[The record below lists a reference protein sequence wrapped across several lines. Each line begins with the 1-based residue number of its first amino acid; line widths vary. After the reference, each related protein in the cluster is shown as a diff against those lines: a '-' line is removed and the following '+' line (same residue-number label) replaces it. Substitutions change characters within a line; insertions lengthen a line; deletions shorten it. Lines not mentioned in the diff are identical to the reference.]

1 MNEVMYCPVMNG
13 KLNGRFEIRATENG
27 ETYTQMMGTM
37 EDGKISGV
45 CEIFDP
51 YKGKIFEGT
60 WEDGKRCGT
69 CIEYEFGNVSFQG
82 SYRDDKRNGYGW
94 EYHDNELQREGEWRN
109 GVYQQTYEITNQVNF
124 IDTGLG
130 MIVSDV
136 DGDFLI
142 TCVEWEDSKKN
153 GKAYTYSKKE
163 KRVVQER
170 LYMQGDEIDRATLA
184 PLATTKGK
192 LALSNGLLWDGDVAN
207 GMCNGEGVLSTPSG
221 EVVYKGSMFRNMRY
235 GDGTS
240 FVKGKKEYEGM
251 WQMDAKMGDGTQFNE
266 KGEVEKKGV
275 WINDHFAESKLVIMN
290 DDASIF
296 SNVLMT
302 EFTVGDNL
310 LNDIVD
316 ISFPRYSLLET
327 ITIGHNSLKELSE
340 LNLRGLQKLRSLAI
354 GENSVTLCINVL
366 SPILLKNQP
375 ELLAKTISNNE
386 NRIRAE
392 MKSLVIADCPLLES
406 VVLKRGVCSDF
417 FVFTLENVPK
427 LRVLEIGEISAIPG
441 DKGSSNCFYYANNL
455 EVMSGPTDLNSR
467 VDCPSLERLVLG
479 NRVFCSVQ
487 VMRIHS
493 RRSGRNRA

>member
-1 MNEVMYCPVMNG
+1 
-13 KLNGRFEIRATENG
+13 
-27 ETYTQMMGTM
+27 
-37 EDGKISGV
+37 
-45 CEIFDP
+45 
-51 YKGKIFEGT
+51 
-60 WEDGKRCGT
+60 
-69 CIEYEFGNVSFQG
+69 
-82 SYRDDKRNGYGW
+82 
-94 EYHDNELQREGEWRN
+94 
-109 GVYQQTYEITNQVNF
+109 
-124 IDTGLG
+124 
-130 MIVSDV
+130 
-136 DGDFLI
+136 
-142 TCVEWEDSKKN
+142 
-153 GKAYTYSKKE
+153 
-163 KRVVQER
+163 
-170 LYMQGDEIDRATLA
+170 MQGDEIDRATLA

-327 ITIGHNSLKELSE
+327 ITIGHDSLKELSE

-455 EVMSGPTDLNSR
+455 EVMN
-467 VDCPSLERLVLG
+467 CPSLERLVLG

-487 VMRIHS
+487 VMRIHNLPKLKSLLFGARACFGHNARGYNDKMMPIS
-493 RRSGRNRA
+493 RMSIRDCPSVEEMKFNNNFVSFKSVCFENLPNCTVAEKVSKCFPSDAKEGIEVGKNVSEALKRVFM